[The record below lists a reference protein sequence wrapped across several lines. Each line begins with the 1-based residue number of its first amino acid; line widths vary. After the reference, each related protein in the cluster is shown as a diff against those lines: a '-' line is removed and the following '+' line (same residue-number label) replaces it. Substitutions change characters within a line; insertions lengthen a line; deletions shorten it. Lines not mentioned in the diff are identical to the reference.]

1 MKDEPLAT
9 GAAHR
14 AYKIALLRHRRGDAC
29 AICGE
34 ILPTDNTL
42 IEIDHIEPKA
52 RVGAKALSNCQLTHA
67 ACNRSKSSR

>member
-1 MKDEPLAT
+1 MINEPLAT

-14 AYKIALLRHRRGDAC
+14 AHKIALLRRRRGDAC
-29 AICGE
+29 AICGKP
-34 ILPTDNTL
+34 LPADNTL

-52 RVGAKALSNCQLTHA
+52 RVGAKALSNCQLTQA